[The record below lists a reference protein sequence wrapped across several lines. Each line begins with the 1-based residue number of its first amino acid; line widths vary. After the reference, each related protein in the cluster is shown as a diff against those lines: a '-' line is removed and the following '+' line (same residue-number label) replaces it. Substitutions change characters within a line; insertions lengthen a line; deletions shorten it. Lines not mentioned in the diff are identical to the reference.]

1 VAISS
6 PADRRE
12 LAVAL
17 RRAIRGDVRFDAYSR
32 HLFSRDA
39 SMYAIEPIGVVFPR
53 DGDDVAAV
61 VATAA
66 QFGVPVLPRGAG
78 TSLAG
83 QTVGDAVV
91 MDLSRYMS
99 AIIDIDAGAQRAR
112 VEPGVVQEQLNLAA
126 AEHGLMFG
134 PDTSTA
140 NRATLGGM
148 IGNNSA
154 GSLSVRYGMTIDHV
168 LALEVVLSD
177 ASRASFRPLSEAER
191 AARAA
196 LPTLEGALCRGLP
209 LLAERH
215 REAIATGFPTFWRQS
230 GGYRLDRLPKPA
242 GAGGLDLATFVVG
255 SEGTLVTAVEATVR
269 LVRRPA
275 HRAIAV
281 GHFASTDDAIA
292 ATEDAL
298 ACQPAA
304 VELMDRTILDLSREK
319 IEYRALGPILHGDP
333 DALLFVTFFGDT
345 EAEAAAGPHRLE
357 RRWRR
362 HHHGYHTLRAEPG
375 AEQAAVLKVRQA
387 GLGLLMAASTGT
399 RRPLAFVE
407 DTAVEPSKLPD
418 YVRRFREILDRHG
431 LTAGFYG
438 HCSVGCLHIRP
449 FVDLAVPGQRETMRA
464 VAEEV
469 RELVASCGGV
479 NSSEHGDGLARSEFN
494 RRVFGDALYTAM
506 QECKRLFDPDGRMN
520 PGKIVN
526 APAMTENLR
535 DAVALAPHPYATR
548 LSFEAAGGMRGA
560 ADRCMNIGLCRK
572 SATGVMCP
580 SYMATREEE
589 HSTRGRAN
597 ALVKA
602 LSEADPSAALGDDRL
617 HEILDLCLECK
628 ACKSEC
634 PLGVDMAALKTE
646 ALAAYHDRHG
656 VPLRSRMFGS
666 IRALNRIGSA
676 TYPLSNLAGRAW
688 PARRIAERWLGVTAA
703 RPLPRFAR
711 ESLPRWFRR
720 LAAPA
725 APASAGDL
733 VFLADSFTTFTEP
746 SVGRAAITLL
756 QAGGWRV
763 RLEDAGCCGRASLSK
778 GLIDQASAMASAMVQ
793 RLADEAGRG
802 VPIVAA
808 EPSCLLTLRDE
819 YLAVLPSDP
828 RAAAVAAATRLPEEL
843 LLAAMAEGRLVMAEQ
858 NPVSGKRIVFH
869 GHCHQKALVGT
880 APTLALLRSI
890 PGAEVIEVDAGCCGM
905 AGSFGFEKE
914 HYRLS
919 MRIGELR
926 LFPAIRAEAPDV
938 IIAATGVSC
947 RQQIAHGTG
956 RRAWHP
962 LELAERALANL
973 PEAAQDH
980 GGLEG
985 GEDGVP
991 ALVLAAALR
1000 AAAVGRLGH
1009 GVAGE
1014 HAVADRRTG
1023 VERHPGQAVGH

>member
-1 VAISS
+1 
-6 PADRRE
+6 
-12 LAVAL
+12 
-17 RRAIRGDVRFDAYSR
+17 
-32 HLFSRDA
+32 
-39 SMYAIEPIGVVFPR
+39 MYAIEPVGVVFPR

-61 VATAA
+61 LATAA
-66 QFGVPVLPRGAG
+66 DFGVPVLPRGAG

-83 QTVGDAVV
+83 QTVGHAVV
-91 MDLSRYMS
+91 MDLSRHMTK
-99 AIIDIDAGAQRAR
+99 IIEISPETRQAR
-112 VEPGVVQEQLNLAA
+112 VQPGVVQEQLNLAA

-140 NRATLGGM
+140 NRATIGGM

-154 GSLSVRYGMTIDHV
+154 GSQSVRYGMTIDHV
-168 LALEVVLSD
+168 LALEVILSD
-177 ASRASFRPLSEAER
+177 ASRAGFRPLSEAER
-191 AARAA
+191 ASRAA
-196 LPTLEGALCRGLP
+196 RPTLEGAICRDLPGL
-209 LLAERH
+209 AVRH
-215 REAIATGFPTFWRQS
+215 RDDIATGYPRFWRQS
-230 GGYRLDRLPKPA
+230 GGYRLDRLRGDPGGRAPGSALPEPA
-242 GAGGLDLATFVVG
+242 GPSAPGGLDLATFVVG
-255 SEGTLVTAVEATVR
+255 SEGTLVTVVEATVR
-269 LVRRPA
+269 LVRRPR

-281 GHFASTDDAIA
+281 GHFSSTEDAIA

-304 VELMDRTILDLSREK
+304 VELIDRTILELSRQK
-319 IEYRALGPILHGDP
+319 IEYRALGSVLHGDP

-345 EAEAAAGPHRLE
+345 EPEAAAGMDRLE
-357 RRWRR
+357 RRWRDHR
-362 HHHGYHTLRAEPG
+362 HGYHTLRAQAG
-375 AEQAAVLKVRQA
+375 AEQEALLKVRQA

-407 DTAVEPSKLPD
+407 DTAVEPGRLPA
-418 YVRRFREILDRHG
+418 YTRRFREILDSHG

-449 FVDLAVPGQRETMRA
+449 FVDLAAPGQLETMRA

-469 RELVASCGGV
+469 RELVISYGGV

-494 RRVFGDALYTAM
+494 RRVFGDGLYAAM

-535 DAVALAPHPYATR
+535 DAVPLIPPPYTSR
-548 LSFEAAGGMRGA
+548 LSFEATGGMRGA

-589 HSTRGRAN
+589 DSTRGRAN

-602 LSEADPSAALGDDRL
+602 LSAADPRAALGDDRL

-634 PLGVDMAALKTE
+634 PLGVDMAALKSET
-646 ALAAYHDRHG
+646 LAAYHDRHG

-676 TYPLSNLAGRAW
+676 TYPLSNLAGRVR
-688 PARRIAERWLGVTAA
+688 PARSVAERWLGVTAA
-703 RPLPRFAR
+703 RPLPRFQR
-711 ESLPRWFRR
+711 ENLSRWFRR
-720 LAAPA
+720 RAAPA
-725 APASAGDL
+725 TPAPAGDL
-733 VFLADSFTTFTEP
+733 VYLADSFTTFTEP

-756 QAGGWRV
+756 QLAGWNV

-778 GLIDQASAMASAMVQ
+778 GLIDQARQMASGMVQ
-793 RLADEAGRG
+793 RLGDEAGRG

-819 YLAVLPSDP
+819 YSAVLPSDP
-828 RAAAVAAATRLPEEL
+828 RVAAVAAATRLPEEL
-843 LLAAMAEGRLVMAEQ
+843 LLAAVAEGRLALAEHS
-858 NPVSGKRIVFH
+858 PVSGKRILFH
-869 GHCHQKALVGT
+869 GHCHQKALAGT
-880 APTLALLRSI
+880 GATLALLRSI
-890 PGAEVIEVDAGCCGM
+890 PGADVIDVDAGCCGM

-914 HYRLS
+914 HYQLS

-926 LFPAIRAEAPDV
+926 LFPAIRAEAAGT

-947 RQQIAHGTG
+947 RQQIVHGTG

-962 LELAERALANL
+962 LEIVRQALG
-973 PEAAQDH
+973 DT
-980 GGLEG
+980 
-985 GEDGVP
+985 
-991 ALVLAAALR
+991 
-1000 AAAVGRLGH
+1000 AVT
-1009 GVAGE
+1009 A
-1014 HAVADRRTG
+1014 
-1023 VERHPGQAVGH
+1023 